1 MTDKTE
7 REYKNFREA
16 LNEIEHVADVIN
28 IDGDFSVRLREASQ
42 HLREAAK
49 YIRTYINN
57 LNKYYDDSNN
67 GKR

>member
-16 LNEIEHVADVIN
+16 LNEIKHVADVIN

-49 YIRTYINN
+49 YIKTYINN